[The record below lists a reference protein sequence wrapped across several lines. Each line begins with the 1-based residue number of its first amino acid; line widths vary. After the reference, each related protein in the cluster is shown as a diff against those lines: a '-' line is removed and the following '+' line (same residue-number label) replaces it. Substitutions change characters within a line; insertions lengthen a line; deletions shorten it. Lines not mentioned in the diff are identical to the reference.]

1 MGLVLFDQCSSVL
14 VESMILNQSDKF
26 VRHKKVLVSL
36 QHNLHYTNVR
46 TLLYHL

>member
-26 VRHKKVLVSL
+26 VRHKSFSQFTTQSSL
-36 QHNLHYTNVR
+36 H
-46 TLLYHL
+46 